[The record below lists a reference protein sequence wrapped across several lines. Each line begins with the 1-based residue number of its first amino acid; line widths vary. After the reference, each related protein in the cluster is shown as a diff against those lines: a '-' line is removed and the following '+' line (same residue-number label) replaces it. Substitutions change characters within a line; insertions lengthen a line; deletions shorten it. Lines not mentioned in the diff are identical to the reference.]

1 MACYAGVVKA
11 STLALL
17 LPFPR
22 MHETS
27 VRQLIE
33 SSGPWVGGPAAIA
46 LLIKRG
52 LLPSLV
58 RSQYYPGLARDL
70 LACPL
75 VLGLTVEKRM
85 PWQAALVPHA
95 IASLTTQVSSY
106 PLHWKLQLLQD
117 ILPIMVCLILICART
132 FCCCSSLAWPTFTT
146 VSWQHEEV
154 TRMHS
159 NEQHAGPMVPA

>member
-11 STLALL
+11 STIALL
-17 LPFPR
+17 LPFFR
-22 MHETS
+22 MHEIS

-33 SSGPWVGGPAAIA
+33 SIGPWVGGPAVIA
-46 LLIKRG
+46 LLVKRG

-58 RSQYYPGLARDL
+58 RSQHYPGLAHDL

-95 IASLTTQVSSY
+95 IASLTSQVFFLSLALEIMVVARYLANHGLPSSH
-106 PLHWKLQLLQD
+106 LCMNTLLLQLPGLAHFYKS
-117 ILPIMVCLILICART
+117 IMA
-132 FCCCSSLAWPTFTT
+132 AW
-146 VSWQHEEV
+146 
-154 TRMHS
+154 RG
-159 NEQHAGPMVPA
+159 NEDAQQ